1 MSSVGTSA
9 ETFDRFRWPTFELPP
24 RAIELA
30 ESVIGRKDIRIC
42 YVVATW
48 GGIRR
53 IPNVGH
59 DADPSYY
66 VAHHLRW
73 LAQFA
78 SPFVRKAVVAAP
90 WLSGEAQDGSSKYH
104 AALERAVEGC
114 GIEAVLFRR
123 PNVGM
128 SYGSFSDV
136 WRTTKDEGFTH
147 WIFNE
152 DDYVYPVGSFDHIL
166 VGKLLSDPEIG
177 YVGGYIRGAA
187 GQKYPHAGICCGIA
201 ARENLEAIAE
211 KHAGTLPH
219 DNRPEMGSDYPAN
232 QWGQILWT
240 YRYYGIG
247 KKLADLVPDG
257 LSCGYIRPRAKLT
270 WYDPPDGA
278 RRPFLGPIQAF
289 EPEEYGIGWDG
300 PTDTA
305 EEYKRP
311 PKPDR
316 FEQKRSRWK

>member
-1 MSSVGTSA
+1 LGGTSA
-9 ETFDRFRWPTFELPP
+9 EIFDRFRWPTFELPP

-30 ESVIGRKDIRIC
+30 ESVIGRADIRIC

-73 LAQFA
+73 LARFA
-78 SPFVRKAVVAAP
+78 SPFVQRVVVAAP
-90 WLSGEAQDGSSKYH
+90 WLPKEPQDGSSEYH

-114 GIEAVLFRR
+114 EIEAVLFRR

-136 WRTTKDEGFTH
+136 WRATKDDGFTH

-166 VGKLLSDPEIG
+166 VGKLLSDPELG
-177 YVGGYIRGAA
+177 YVGGYIRRNHTRE
-187 GQKYPHAGICCGIA
+187 HAGICSGIA
-201 ARENLEAIAE
+201 SAE
-211 KHAGTLPH
+211 DLAALAADSGSGVLPH

-232 QWGQILWT
+232 QWGQVHWT
-240 YRYYGIG
+240 NRYHAIG

-257 LSCGYIRPRAKLT
+257 LSCGYIRPRAKMT
-270 WYDPPDGA
+270 WYDPPDGL
-278 RRPFLGPIQAF
+278 RRPFIAPIQAF
-289 EPEEYGIGWDG
+289 EPEEWGLGWAG
-300 PTDTA
+300 PKDAA
-305 EEYKRP
+305 EEYQAEK
-311 PKPDR
+311 KPGR
-316 FEQKRSRWK
+316 YEQKRARWRG